1 MTVLNKCTQT
11 FSSAEAAVNS
21 NEKKG
26 RANKSARDRVKKF
39 QPPEC
44 AEDLI
49 FCGGSNS
56 WLSGW
61 F

>member
-1 MTVLNKCTQT
+1 MHPDIFFC
-11 FSSAEAAVNS
+11 EAAVNS

>member
-1 MTVLNKCTQT
+1 MTVFSKCTQT
-11 FSSAEAAVNS
+11 FSSAEAAVNI

-49 FCGGSNS
+49 FCGRSRS
-56 WLSGW
+56 WFSGG